1 MIGVYATFFLPE
13 DVYLPICE
21 DTKKAAPK
29 GCFRKTGSVLLSR
42 AVTRQVSSA
51 LKSLTT
57 VFGMGTGVTSPLL
70 PPDIRFVEVYPQI
83 RTTYKLSLC
92 FTSSKP
98 CDCHL

>member
-1 MIGVYATFFLPE
+1 M
-13 DVYLPICE
+13 
-21 DTKKAAPK
+21 KKAAHLHELL
-29 GCFRKTGSVLLSR
+29 FFETGDVLFSQ
-42 AVTRQVSSA
+42 AVTHQVSSA

-57 VFGMGTGVTSPLL
+57 VFGMGTGVTSSLL